1 MFGSLSADQIEQ
13 VIAAATAAPSLHN
26 SQPWRFS
33 VAGEELRI
41 SAAPD
46 RALWVADPSARALYM
61 SCGAAVF
68 NARVAI
74 RALGRVPQVCLLPH
88 PAYAFD
94 VLAVIRAVPG
104 APATA
109 AERALR
115 DSIWRR
121 HTNRGPYS
129 EKEIPAWVRGQLVA
143 AAAAEHASLRQLN
156 RADAAVVLALAD
168 EAGRELAAD
177 AEHETE
183 LRRWIGTDRSDGIP
197 VEALPSQP
205 ACTPSPVRHGDF
217 LAARPDRRRTVA
229 AYERFP
235 QLAVLTTETD
245 EPADWLTAGQALEHV
260 LLTATRHGV
269 SASFLYQVIERDD
282 MREDEDAAPRWPWPE
297 HRQMIL
303 RLGYG
308 APAVPAPRRDLDA
321 VM

>member
-1 MFGSLSADQIEQ
+1 MFGSFSAEQIEQ
-13 VIAAATAAPSLHN
+13 VMAAAAAAPSLHN
-26 SQPWRFS
+26 SQPWRFA
-33 VAGEELRI
+33 VAGEELTI
-41 SAAPD
+41 SAVSD

-74 RALGRVPQVCLLPH
+74 RALGRDPQVRLLPH
-88 PAYAFD
+88 PEHPFD

-115 DSIWRR
+115 DSVFRR
-121 HTNRGPYS
+121 HTNRGPYTDQ
-129 EKEIPAWVRGQLVA
+129 EIPAQVRVDLTA
-143 AAAAEHASLRQLN
+143 AAAAEHASLRLLN
-156 RADAAVVLALAD
+156 RADALQVLALAA
-168 EAGRELAAD
+168 EAGRELAAN
-177 AEHETE
+177 AEHESE
-183 LRRWIGTDRSDGIP
+183 LLRWIGVDRSDGIP
-197 VEALPSQP
+197 VEALPPRP
-205 ACTPSPVRHGDF
+205 ARTPSPVRHGDF

-245 EPADWLTAGQALEHV
+245 EPADWLMAGQALEHV
-260 LLTATRHGV
+260 LLTATCHGV

-282 MREDEDAAPRWPWPE
+282 MHGDEDAASRWPWPE

-308 APAVPAPRRDLDA
+308 PPVVPAPRRDLGA

>member
-1 MFGSLSADQIEQ
+1 MFGSFSAQQIEQ
-13 VIAAATAAPSLHN
+13 VIAAAAAAPSLHN

-33 VAGEELRI
+33 VAGEEFRI
-41 SAAPD
+41 SAASD

-61 SCGAAVF
+61 SCGAALL
-68 NARVAI
+68 NARAAI
-74 RALGRVPQVCLLPH
+74 RALGRDPEVRLLPH
-88 PAYAFD
+88 PEHPFD

-104 APATA
+104 APGTP
-109 AERALR
+109 AERALGE
-115 DSIWRR
+115 SIWRR
-121 HTNRGPYS
+121 HTNRGPYRD
-129 EKEIPAWVRGQLVA
+129 EEIPATVRGELMA
-143 AAAAEHASLRQLN
+143 AAAAEHASLRLLN
-156 RADAAVVLALAD
+156 RADARQVLALAA

-183 LRRWIGTDRSDGIP
+183 LRRWIGVDRSDGIP
-197 VEALPSQP
+197 AEALPPRP
-205 ACTPSPVRHGDF
+205 ARLPSPVRHGDF
-217 LAARPDRRRTVA
+217 LAAMPDGGRTVA

-260 LLTATRHGV
+260 LLTATGHGV
-269 SASFLYQVIERDD
+269 SASFLYQLIERDD
-282 MREDEDAAPRWPWPE
+282 MHGTRTRRRRWPWPE

-308 APAVPAPRRDLDA
+308 TPVVPAPRRDLDA